1 MLKAIIFDADG
12 TLYNVKT
19 KRAYSL
25 ATDFLSKETGVSSV
39 KIMEEW
45 KKTIGEIKS
54 LPADWSNPAK
64 RQRKYALRKSLL
76 ALDINEDKANRI
88 ADEALVIFWQ
98 AAIEDLEI
106 FPESIREVKS
116 LSKNYSLVV
125 ASEEFKDNLIR
136 KLNRVFGN
144 WEKYFKF
151 SVTPED
157 AGIMKPSEKY
167 CLSAI
172 KKLGFLPKE
181 TLVVGDSEERDLAP
195 AKRLKFKTSKLSAH
209 ELPKLT
215 RVIATMK

>member
-25 ATDFLSKETGVSSV
+25 AADFLSKETGISVV

-45 KKTIGEIKS
+45 KETVREIKS
-54 LPADWSNPAK
+54 SPTDWSSPAK
-64 RQRKYALRKSLL
+64 RQRKYALRKSLF
-76 ALDINEDKANRI
+76 ALGIDENKTNRI

-98 AAIEDLEI
+98 TAIENLEI
-106 FPESIREVKS
+106 FPESVEEIKS
-116 LSKNYSLVV
+116 LSKNYPLVI

-136 KLNRVFGN
+136 KLNRAFRN

-151 SVTPED
+151 LITPED
-157 AGIMKPSEKY
+157 TEIMKPSERY
-167 CLSAI
+167 CLLAV
-172 KKLGFLPKE
+172 KKLNFLPEE
-181 TLVVGDSEERDLAP
+181 TLAVGDSEERDLAP
-195 AKRLKFKTSKLSAH
+195 ARKLGIKTLELSAS

-215 RVIATMK
+215 KMIATIR